1 IVYANMNTCVTVS
14 CDEPSDAQKKKLFK
28 EDSPSSRKRK
38 IMEKAA
44 QAGKGVSI
52 VFSPGE
58 IAASL
63 NMDGDAL
70 TGSGM
75 SGGSVRSWIRDKA
88 WPWLKE
94 NIWPV
99 IKPFVSGA
107 VDTGAQ
113 ALGAYTWHPAL
124 VNAARRSPEMKAK
137 MAKLRFMRKSGGSFK
152 L

>member
-1 IVYANMNTCVTVS
+1 MNTCVTVS
-14 CDEPSDAQKKKLFK
+14 CDEPSDAQKKKFLKTLKVSFTT
-28 EDSPSSRKRK
+28 SQ
-38 IMEKAA
+38 AA

-63 NMDGDAL
+63 NTL
-70 TGSGM
+70 L
-75 SGGSVRSWIRDKA
+75 RA

-124 VNAARRSPEMKAK
+124 VNAARSPEMKAK